1 MVQVLED
8 AARAAFACLPGMPL
22 PRLARRWPRVAS
34 LLLLLLPC
42 VVSAAPVAGG
52 ASPAAGATLPARK
65 PGLWEVTLAA
75 HAAQGPGS
83 AMQPEVTVRQ
93 CTSAAVEPVML
104 LALLPAHE
112 NCSRTQVTRRSG
124 QGGGHEIA
132 TTCSTHQSP
141 VQGRMELWG
150 DLRSVYAGT
159 FSVHFPQA
167 PQNNVGPVRFQ
178 GRWLGPCGA
187 GQRAGDM
194 RLPNGITV
202 NVADDAARV
211 QGHAH

>member
-1 MVQVLED
+1 MLED
-8 AARAAFACLPGMPL
+8 AARAAFARLPGTPL
-22 PRLARRWPRVAS
+22 PRPAHLLRLLGA
-34 LLLLLLPC
+34 LLLLLPC
-42 VVSAAPVAGG
+42 VAAAGPAAKG
-52 ASPAAGATLPARK
+52 ASPATGSSLPARK

-93 CTSAAVEPVML
+93 CTSTAVESVML
-104 LALLPAHE
+104 LALLPAQE
-112 NCSRTQVTRRSG
+112 NCSRTQVTRRTG

-150 DLRSVYAGT
+150 DLQSVYGGT
-159 FSVHFPQA
+159 FSVRFPQA

-178 GRWLGPCGA
+178 GRWLGRCGA

-194 RLPNGITV
+194 LLPNGITV